1 MDLSKTIQIMAT
13 KIFFSKQGNS
23 IPYANIALAY
33 YINGQSNESNG
44 TQKIDIEW
52 KDSSNSKNNE
62 SNVELI
68 VDNGKIVD
76 TENVARYL
84 ARTYKDLGLYGSDT
98 ISSTL
103 IDQWIDFALINF
115 GPKNL
120 KDLDSA
126 LDEVNHH
133 LTLRTFLVDYKIT
146 LADIILWESLKNS
159 PVFKHMLKSGK
170 DIGIYLTRWYNYVSS
185 LDFIQESLA
194 WQTWSAESSKPR
206 KEQPN
211 MNIGLTNAELG
222 KVVTR
227 FPPEPSGYLHIGHA
241 KAALLNEYFAREYN
255 GKFILRL
262 DDTNPSKEKQEF
274 EETIKED
281 LSHLGICP
289 DAISHTSN
297 YFEELYQYAIKII
310 KKGLAYVDDT
320 DVNTMREQRMDGI
333 ASKCRDLSIEENLQR
348 FDDMFKGTEF
358 GLNCCLRAKID
369 MENLNKA
376 LRDPVIYR
384 CNLLSH
390 PRTGNQWKIYP
401 TYDFAC
407 PIVDSVEGVTH
418 ALRTNEYRDRNAQ
431 YDWILNALDLR
442 KVYIWDFSRLN
453 FVYTLLSK
461 RKLAWFVEKG
471 FVSGWDDPRFPTVRG
486 ILRRGMTVEA
496 LKKYILTQGASQNTV
511 LLEWDKLWAIN
522 KSVIDP
528 VAPRHTT
535 VLEKDLVKVNIING
549 PENIY
554 SKDLPKHKKNP
565 DVGTKK
571 TWYSSKILID
581 QEDAKTFDIEEEITL
596 MDWGNA
602 FVKAIHKSTSN
613 PEVVSELE
621 LQLHLEGDFKKTK
634 KKVTWLADIPEVI
647 KVVLVDYDYLI
658 TKRKLEEND
667 ELQDYVTEQSEFLTD
682 ALADSNVRELKKGNI
697 IQFERKGYYI
707 LDNDINEIPR
717 FISIPDGKASS
728 MASKAGENENTSS
741 KSSKKQVKKEE
752 NKQGKKDNKKDN
764 SNADV
769 SSVRSIS
776 ASIDTTNVNAIDDGV
791 ISNIKMYRVPGIYG
805 NFPIPS
811 HDKISKMYNSPN
823 IYI

>member
-1 MDLSKTIQIMAT
+1 MEL
-13 KIFFSKQGNS
+13 
-23 IPYANIALAY
+23 P
-33 YINGQSNESNG
+33 
-44 TQKIDIEW
+44 
-52 KDSSNSKNNE
+52 NN
-62 SNVELI
+62 
-68 VDNGKIVD
+68 
-76 TENVARYL
+76 Y
-84 ARTYKDLGLYGSDT
+84 
-98 ISSTL
+98 
-103 IDQWIDFALINF
+103 Q
-115 GPKNL
+115 
-120 KDLDSA
+120 
-126 LDEVNHH
+126 
-133 LTLRTFLVDYKIT
+133 
-146 LADIILWESLKNS
+146 
-159 PVFKHMLKSGK
+159 
-170 DIGIYLTRWYNYVSS
+170 
-185 LDFIQESLA
+185 
-194 WQTWSAESSKPR
+194 PR

-262 DDTNPSKEKQEF
+262 DDTNPNKEKF
-274 EETIKED
+274 EESIKED
-281 LSHLGICP
+281 LSLLGINP
-289 DAISHTSN
+289 DVISHTSN
-297 YFEELYQYAIKII
+297 HFEELYQYAIKII

-320 DVNTMREQRMDGI
+320 DVNTMRKQRMDGI

-348 FDDMFKGTEF
+348 FDEMFKGTEF
-358 GLNCCLRAKID
+358 
-369 MENLNKA
+369 ENYDIHYSQKNN
-376 LRDPVIYR
+376 RDR
-384 CNLLSH
+384 
-390 PRTGNQWKIYP
+390 WKIYP

-471 FVSGWDDPRFPTVRG
+471 LVSGWDDPRFPTVRG

-496 LKKYILTQGASQNTV
+496 LKKYILIQGASQNTV

-528 VAPRHTT
+528 VSPRHTT
-535 VLEKDLVKVNIING
+535 ILEKDLVKVNIING
-549 PENIY
+549 PEIIY
-554 SKDLPKHKKNP
+554 SKDLPKHKKNL

-581 QEDAKTFDIEEEITL
+581 QEDAKTFDIDEEITL

-613 PEVVSELE
+613 QEVVSGLE

-634 KKVTWLADIPEVI
+634 KKITWLADIPEVT

-667 ELQDYVTEQSEFLTD
+667 ELQDYVTEKSEFLTD

-707 LDNDINEIPR
+707 MDNDIDKIPR

-728 MASKAGENENTSS
+728 MASKAGKNENTS
-741 KSSKKQVKKEE
+741 
-752 NKQGKKDNKKDN
+752 
-764 SNADV
+764 
-769 SSVRSIS
+769 
-776 ASIDTTNVNAIDDGV
+776 DDSV
-791 ISNIKMYRVPGIYG
+791 ISNVKMYRVSDIYVLMSQKETLDLEQKQE
-805 NFPIPS
+805 NIKQTNREIIYQLYLHPPPNVVSQIFHDTLKVKSLIPPPVAPV
-811 HDKISKMYNSPN
+811 KITTSSFSPN
-823 IYI
+823 ELVEFITNFVHSMGEMTIGSRFSMSVKKFREFFTTLLYLTNLSTATVIISMKYFQRYLSSGATIDFGLDQTYLIALILADKFHNDYNYTNKTWSEITDIPFNEINKMELKFLNSLNFRVYINDRSLPPNLDKPKYHMKLDLQGII